1 MLYNLLSKLNDM
13 FFDLSYFEIN
23 DSYNKK
29 ASQTYKF
36 IFKYI
41 ICIFF
46 LKNKLYKQPKRIY
59 LISFK
64 KYSKRK

>member
-46 LKNKLYKQPKRIY
+46 LKN
-59 LISFK
+59 
-64 KYSKRK
+64 